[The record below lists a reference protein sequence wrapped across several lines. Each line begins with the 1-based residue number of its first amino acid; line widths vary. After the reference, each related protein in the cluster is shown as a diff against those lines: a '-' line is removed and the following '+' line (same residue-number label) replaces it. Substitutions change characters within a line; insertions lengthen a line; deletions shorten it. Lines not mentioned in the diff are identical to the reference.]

1 MNGNP
6 PAGVDYRVAYF
17 NNKKLDNWAGIK
29 KVAFGEKCD
38 MLPIDWQDSRND
50 TLNYG
55 ASWYLNGAGEILL
68 GGGGAN
74 FGSACAPGYVFA
86 SFGFGDSAWN
96 LVPRLAF
103 YGKLKFINGK
113 DLVAMSK

>member
-1 MNGNP
+1 M
-6 PAGVDYRVAYF
+6 
-17 NNKKLDNWAGIK
+17 LIK

-55 ASWYLNGAGEILL
+55 ASWYLNGAGEILR
-68 GGGGAN
+68 GGGYARI
-74 FGSACAPGYVFA
+74 GSSCAPGCVDA
-86 SFGFGDSAWN
+86 AVGFGYSGWTV
-96 LVPRLAF
+96 VPRLAF